1 MISTTPRVNPSTLSA
16 ISNYQEPII
25 MSVFI
30 NKDSRV
36 IYQGFTGQHAT
47 FHAEEAIKH
56 GTNIVGGVTPGKGGA
71 THLERP
77 VFDTVSDAV
86 ARAGADVSGIFVPP
100 QFAADAILEAIEAG
114 IKTIVVIA
122 DGIPVQDMVRVKRY
136 LIGHDAMI
144 FGPNTAGVITPGECK
159 VGIMPANIYQP
170 GRVGVVSRSGT
181 LNYEAVAQMTTL
193 GHGQSTSVGIG
204 GDPINGAN
212 FVDVLRA
219 FNEDPDTEAVVLI
232 GEIGGTQ
239 EVDAAEWAKEN
250 MDKPVIGFIAGVSA
264 PVGRRMGHAGAIISG
279 EADTAEAKMNRM
291 EELGVHVV
299 RNPANIG
306 ETVDK
311 VLKRS

>member
-1 MISTTPRVNPSTLSA
+1 
-16 ISNYQEPII
+16 

-30 NKDSRV
+30 NKESRV

-56 GTNIVGGVTPGKGGA
+56 GTNIVGGVTPGKGG
-71 THLERP
+71 TSHLDRP

-86 ARAGADVSGIFVPP
+86 KETGADVSGIFVPP

-114 IKTIVVIA
+114 IKIIVVIA
-122 DGIPVQDMVRVKRY
+122 DGIPVQDMVKVKRY
-136 LIGHDAMI
+136 LIGHDSI
-144 FGPNTAGVITPGECK
+144 IVGPNTAGIITPSECK
-159 VGIMPANIYQP
+159 VGIMPADIYTP
-170 GRVGVVSRSGT
+170 GRIGVVSRSGT
-181 LNYEAVAQMTTL
+181 LNYEAVAQMTAL

-212 FVDVLRA
+212 FVQVLDA
-219 FNEDPDTEAVVLI
+219 FNKDPDTDAVVLI

-250 MDKPVIGFIAGVSA
+250 MKKPVIGFIAGVSA

-279 EADTAEAKMNRM
+279 QADTAVAKMDRM

-299 RNPANIG
+299 RNPADIG
-306 ETVDK
+306 ETVHR
-311 VLKRS
+311 VVNQ